1 MSYFAITS
9 NHPRHVKFLETLYEN
24 FDISVVV
31 IVDKGPIS
39 QEEADYFNSD
49 LSLLKRSNVL
59 RCSRHQLHSNFVLQT
74 LQKTNASVGFIFGAP
89 LLRSDI
95 FSIPKYGCVNIH
107 TGLVDHYRGVDSSLW
122 AMHDNRPDLI
132 GATLHYIDDSI
143 DAGEIIETDIIDIDA
158 TDTLNTLFYKTCQ
171 VGFRL
176 LSSNIGDIIT
186 DKVNK
191 KVLNNRG
198 KLYQNKDKTDQVVAC
213 ASENLRRYKNEN
225 YFRFM

>member
-1 MSYFAITS
+1 M
-9 NHPRHVKFLETLYEN
+9 
-24 FDISVVV
+24 
-31 IVDKGPIS
+31 
-39 QEEADYFNSD
+39 
-49 LSLLKRSNVL
+49 
-59 RCSRHQLHSNFVLQT
+59 HSNFVLQT

-225 YFRFM
+225 YSRFM